1 MALYAQT
8 NIQFFNQ
15 LRSLEYSAAD
25 LILVRDSYEL
35 ATELFA
41 SRLRPSGKPFLC
53 HLVGTASI
61 LASLK
66 VSPILVAAG
75 LLHAAYTQGNFGAS
89 RRARSRA
96 RRRWVRSVVSD
107 EVEKLVA
114 SYGKLQW
121 SEKTVPEIYEALDR
135 MSNSDRDILLIRLAN
150 ELEDHL
156 DLGALH
162 CANAESR
169 RKHIQSYLHFCVQ
182 MAERLDQRV
191 LAEAL
196 ERAFSETLVVEIPAF
211 LRSGQRKSFVTH
223 AFSWRR
229 WIRDKPFGVR
239 SSD

>member
-1 MALYAQT
+1 MAPYAQT

-15 LRSLEYSAAD
+15 LRSYEYSLAD
-25 LILVRDSYEL
+25 LSLVRDSYEL

-41 SRLRPSGKPFLC
+41 GRFRPSGKPFLS

-66 VSPILVAAG
+66 VSPVLVAAG
-75 LLHAAYTQGNFGAS
+75 LLHAAYAQGNFGAGHLGMY
-89 RRARSRA
+89 RAK
-96 RRRWVRSVVSD
+96 RRRVRSVVGD
-107 EVEKLVA
+107 EVEKLVV
-114 SYGKLQW
+114 SYGKFLW
-121 SEKTVPEIYEALDR
+121 SEKTVPEIYKAIDR
-135 MSNSDRDILLIRLAN
+135 MSNSDRDTLLVRLAN

-169 RKHIQSYLHFCVQ
+169 RKHIQSYLHLCVQ
-182 MAERLDQRV
+182 MAERLDQPV

-196 ERAFSETLVVEIPAF
+196 ERAFSETLAVEVPAF
-211 LRSGQRKSFVTH
+211 LRSGRRKSFVTT

-229 WIRDKPFGVR
+229 WIRGKV
-239 SSD
+239 

>member
-1 MALYAQT
+1 VALYAQT

-25 LILVRDSYEL
+25 LVLIRDSYEL

-41 SRLRPSGKPFLC
+41 RRFRPSGKPFLC

-75 LLHAAYTQGNFGAS
+75 LLHAAYAQSNFWAS
-89 RRARSRA
+89 RRA
-96 RRRWVRSVVSD
+96 RRRWVRSVVNS

-114 SYGKLQW
+114 SYGKFQW
-121 SEKTVPEIYEALDR
+121 SEKTVPEIYEAIDR
-135 MSNSDRDILLIRLAN
+135 MSNSGRDILLIRLAN

-156 DLGALH
+156 DLGALY

-229 WIRDKPFGVR
+229 WIRGKPFGVR